1 MMLAVNDFSYII
13 HAKKKNLGQ
22 LNLKFFLLLLF
33 HILVVEGVWNKDSQF
48 SKNE

>member
-22 LNLKFFLLLLF
+22 LNLNFFF
-33 HILVVEGVWNKDSQF
+33 IIVVSYFGGGGGV
-48 SKNE
+48 E